1 MINQEKYKEV
11 MVYFENQWR
20 KFYDNGILNYIYLSK
35 EKRSNSYIESHNRR
49 IKLKLQKYLYSK
61 NLIKISWPLFLYLI
75 KKE

>member
-1 MINQEKYKEV
+1 

-49 IKLKLQKYLYSK
+49 IKLKL
-61 NLIKISWPLFLYLI
+61 
-75 KKE
+75 